1 LCTVKLS
8 EVIAIVTAEPGAAS
22 SFYLVSELLS
32 ACHIRCAM
40 PPLTPLAQLPRVQDV
55 NASRLMPP

>member
-8 EVIAIVTAEPGAAS
+8 EVVTIETTEPGAAS
-22 SFYLVSELLS
+22 SFYPVSASLP

-40 PPLTPLAQLPRVQDV
+40 PPLTPLAQLRRVQDV
-55 NASRLMPP
+55 DASRLMPP